1 MKFLAIGLTLALLS
15 IPATAATVFPYRY
28 QTESLPNGLRVIF
41 VPMPSG
47 GLVSYWS
54 VVRTGSRDEI
64 EPGRSGYAH
73 FFEHMMFRG
82 TDKYPGPVYDRIVNG
97 IGAHSNAFTT
107 DDFTAF
113 HMTFAKE
120 DLAKVIELEADRFQN
135 LHYDKQAFQTEAGAV
150 YGEYRK
156 DQTEPEFT
164 LEEQLRNVAFDKH
177 TYKHTTMGFEADVKS
192 MPQGFEYSMS
202 FFRRFYRPENVVLL
216 VVGDFDQKATMKLI
230 QQNYG
235 PWKPGYTA
243 AKIVPEPPQKTE
255 RHAEVLHPGKTQPI
269 LDLAYRGDGF
279 DPKNRD
285 YVAARLFADLAFG
298 PTSDAYKKLVLDQ
311 QTAETIFCSV
321 PMNRD
326 AYLFEV
332 TAIVKRAEDIA
343 AAQKVLEETIVRFQ
357 TKPVDAG
364 QLARVKRHA
373 KYDFLMQLDAPL
385 KTAQAVVPFISATG
399 QIAAIDDLFMQSE
412 KVTAE
417 DIQRAAIKYF
427 VPEQRTVIV
436 LKGAAK

>member
-1 MKFLAIGLTLALLS
+1 MKLFITTLAISFFA
-15 IPATAATVFPYRY
+15 ATASAEHVFPYRY
-28 QTESLPNGLRVIF
+28 RNESLPNGLRVIF
-41 VPMPSG
+41 IPMSSG

-54 VVRTGSRDEI
+54 IVRTGSRDEV

-82 TDKYPGPVYDRIVNG
+82 TDKYPGPVYDRIING

-113 HMTFAKE
+113 HLTFAKE

-135 LHYDKQAFQTEAGAV
+135 LHYDKPAFQTEAGAV

-164 LEEQLRNVAFDKH
+164 LEEHLRNTAFDKH
-177 TYKHTTMGFEADVKS
+177 TYKHTTMGFEADVRN

-202 FFRRFYRPENVVLL
+202 FFRHFYRPENVVLL
-216 VVGDFDQKATMKLI
+216 VVGDFDPAPTLKLI
-230 QQNYG
+230 NKHYG
-235 PWKPGYTA
+235 PWKPGYAA
-243 AKIVPEPPQKTE
+243 AKIVREPPQLAE
-255 RHAEVLHPGKTQPI
+255 RHAEVIHPGKTQPI

-298 PTSDAYKKLVLDQ
+298 PTSDAYKQLVLDQ
-311 QTAETIFCSV
+311 QTAESISCSI

-332 TAIVKRAEDIA
+332 STVVKRVEDIDA
-343 AAQKVLEETIVRFQ
+343 VQKVLETTIARFQ
-357 TKPVDAG
+357 TKPVDAT
-364 QLARVKRHA
+364 QLARMKRHA
-373 KYDFLMQLDAPL
+373 KYDFLMQLDAPM
-385 KTAQAVVPFISATG
+385 KTAQATVPFISATG
-399 QIAAIDDLFMQSE
+399 GIEAIDDLFTEAE
-412 KVTAE
+412 KVTPE
-417 DIQRAAIKYF
+417 DVQAAASKYF
-427 VPEQRTVIV
+427 VPQRRTVIV
-436 LKGAAK
+436 LKGAQP